1 VHPRYYGM
9 AEVTNSFGNKF
20 ASWQL
25 AVILTCNLL
34 LSHHHSFIESK
45 ESKQNE
51 VRNLLRLL
59 PVQSGC
65 QYSLGIC
72 QITLLPSKHPTH
84 NKSLKHRILKSASFD
99 HASKTMTLY

>member
-1 VHPRYYGM
+1 M
-9 AEVTNSFGNKF
+9 AEVTNSFGNKL

-59 PVQSGC
+59 
-65 QYSLGIC
+65 QYRAAVSTALGYV
-72 QITLLPSKHPTH
+72 
-84 NKSLKHRILKSASFD
+84 R
-99 HASKTMTLY
+99 